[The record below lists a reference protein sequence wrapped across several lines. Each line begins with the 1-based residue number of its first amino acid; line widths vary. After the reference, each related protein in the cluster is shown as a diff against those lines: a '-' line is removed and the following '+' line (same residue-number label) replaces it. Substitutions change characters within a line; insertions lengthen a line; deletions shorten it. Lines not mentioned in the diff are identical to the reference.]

1 MKISE
6 GLILE
11 EEQKT
16 INGQLLTFRTLIA
29 EDGYCFYSAE
39 EDAEIPTYFKIAHLG
54 LGLSQLSYEEL
65 AKRFVSIPE
74 NEKVLEKVEDLY
86 GNDKSIL

>member
-11 EEQKT
+11 EEKKT

-29 EDGYCFYSAE
+29 EDGYCFYSADE
-39 EDAEIPTYFKIAHLG
+39 NAEIPTYFKIAHLG
-54 LGLSQLSYEEL
+54 LGLSKLSYEEL
-65 AKRFVSIPE
+65 AKRFISI
-74 NEKVLEKVEDLY
+74 LEKDKKIKTEEENVEL
-86 GNDKSIL
+86 N

>member
-1 MKISE
+1 MEISK

-29 EDGYCFYSAE
+29 EDGYCFYSADE
-39 EDAEIPTYFKIAHLG
+39 NAEIPTYFKIAHLG

-65 AKRFVSIPE
+65 AKKFVCILEEDKKIKTEEE
-74 NEKVLEKVEDLY
+74 NVEL
-86 GNDKSIL
+86 N

>member
-6 GLILE
+6 GLILKE
-11 EEQKT
+11 EKKT

-29 EDGYCFYSAE
+29 EDGYCFYSAD
-39 EDAEIPTYFKIAHLG
+39 EDAEIPTYFKVAHLG

-65 AKRFVSIPE
+65 AKKFVCI
-74 NEKVLEKVEDLY
+74 LEKDKKIMMEEENVEL
-86 GNDKSIL
+86 N

>member
-1 MKISE
+1 MEISK

-29 EDGYCFYSAE
+29 EDGYCFYSADE
-39 EDAEIPTYFKIAHLG
+39 NSEIPTYFKIAHLG

-65 AKRFVSIPE
+65 AKKFVSI
-74 NEKVLEKVEDLY
+74 LEKDKKIKTEEENVEL
-86 GNDKSIL
+86 N

>member
-1 MKISE
+1 MEISK

-11 EEQKT
+11 EEKKT

-29 EDGYCFYSAE
+29 EDGYCFYSADE
-39 EDAEIPTYFKIAHLG
+39 NAEVPTYFKIAHLG

-65 AKRFVSIPE
+65 AKKFVSI
-74 NEKVLEKVEDLY
+74 LEK
-86 GNDKSIL
+86 DKKIKTEEENGELN

>member
-1 MKISE
+1 MEISK

-29 EDGYCFYSAE
+29 EDGYCFYSAD
-39 EDAEIPTYFKIAHLG
+39 EDAEIPTYFKVAHLG
-54 LGLSQLSYEEL
+54 LGLSKLSYEEL
-65 AKRFVSIPE
+65 AKKFVSI
-74 NEKVLEKVEDLY
+74 LEKDKKIKTEEENVEL
-86 GNDKSIL
+86 N

>member
-6 GLILE
+6 GLILK

-29 EDGYCFYSAE
+29 EDGYCFYSADE
-39 EDAEIPTYFKIAHLG
+39 NAEIPTYFKIAHLG

-65 AKRFVSIPE
+65 AKKFVCI
-74 NEKVLEKVEDLY
+74 LEKDKKIKTEEENVEL
-86 GNDKSIL
+86 N

>member
-29 EDGYCFYSAE
+29 EDGYCFYSADE
-39 EDAEIPTYFKIAHLG
+39 NAEIPTYFKVAHLG

-65 AKRFVSIPE
+65 AKRFI
-74 NEKVLEKVEDLY
+74 
-86 GNDKSIL
+86 SILVKDKKIKTEEENVELN

>member
-1 MKISE
+1 MKISK

-29 EDGYCFYSAE
+29 EDGYCFYSADE
-39 EDAEIPTYFKIAHLG
+39 NAEIPTYFKIAHLG

-65 AKRFVSIPE
+65 AKKFVCILEEDKKIKTEEE
-74 NEKVLEKVEDLY
+74 NGEL
-86 GNDKSIL
+86 N

>member
-11 EEQKT
+11 EEKKT

-29 EDGYCFYSAE
+29 EDGYCFYSADE
-39 EDAEIPTYFKIAHLG
+39 KAEIPTYFKVAHLG
-54 LGLSQLSYEEL
+54 LGLSKLSYEEL
-65 AKRFVSIPE
+65 AKKFISI
-74 NEKVLEKVEDLY
+74 LEK
-86 GNDKSIL
+86 DKKIMMEEENGELN

>member
-6 GLILE
+6 GLILKE
-11 EEQKT
+11 EKKT

-29 EDGYCFYSAE
+29 EDGYCFYSADE
-39 EDAEIPTYFKIAHLG
+39 KAEIPTYFKVAHLG

-65 AKRFVSIPE
+65 AKKFISI
-74 NEKVLEKVEDLY
+74 LEK
-86 GNDKSIL
+86 DKKIKTEEENGELN

>member
-6 GLILE
+6 GLILK

-16 INGQLLTFRTLIA
+16 INGQPLTFRTLTA
-29 EDGYCFYSAE
+29 EDGYCFFSAD
-39 EDAEIPTYFKIAHLG
+39 EDAEIPTYFKVAHLG

-65 AKRFVSIPE
+65 AKKFVSI
-74 NEKVLEKVEDLY
+74 LEKDKKIKTEEENVEL
-86 GNDKSIL
+86 N

>member
-11 EEQKT
+11 EEKKT

-29 EDGYCFYSAE
+29 EDGYCFYSAD
-39 EDAEIPTYFKIAHLG
+39 EDAEIPTYFKVAHLG

-65 AKRFVSIPE
+65 AKKFLCI
-74 NEKVLEKVEDLY
+74 LEKDKKIKTEEENVEL
-86 GNDKSIL
+86 N

>member
-6 GLILE
+6 GLILKE
-11 EEQKT
+11 EKKT

-29 EDGYCFYSAE
+29 EDGYCFYSADE
-39 EDAEIPTYFKIAHLG
+39 NAEIPTYFKIAHLG

-65 AKRFVSIPE
+65 AKKFVCI
-74 NEKVLEKVEDLY
+74 LEKNKKIKTEEENGEL
-86 GNDKSIL
+86 N

>member
-29 EDGYCFYSAE
+29 EDGYCFYSAD

-65 AKRFVSIPE
+65 AKKFVCI
-74 NEKVLEKVEDLY
+74 LEK
-86 GNDKSIL
+86 DKKIMMEEENGELN

>member
-1 MKISE
+1 MEISK

-29 EDGYCFYSAE
+29 EDGYCFYSADE
-39 EDAEIPTYFKIAHLG
+39 NAEIPTYFKIAHLG
-54 LGLSQLSYEEL
+54 LGLSQLSYDEL
-65 AKRFVSIPE
+65 AKRFVCI
-74 NEKVLEKVEDLY
+74 LEKDKKIKTEEENVEL
-86 GNDKSIL
+86 N

>member
-6 GLILE
+6 GLILKE
-11 EEQKT
+11 EKKT

-29 EDGYCFYSAE
+29 EDGYCFYSADE
-39 EDAEIPTYFKIAHLG
+39 NAEIPTYFKIAHLG

-65 AKRFVSIPE
+65 AKKFVCI
-74 NEKVLEKVEDLY
+74 LEK
-86 GNDKSIL
+86 DKKIMMEEENGELN

>member
-1 MKISE
+1 MKISK

-16 INGQLLTFRTLIA
+16 INGELFTLRTLIA
-29 EDGYCFYSAE
+29 EDGYCFYSADE
-39 EDAEIPTYFKIAHLG
+39 NAEIPTYFKVAHLG

-65 AKRFVSIPE
+65 AKKFVSIPE

>member
-6 GLILE
+6 GLILK

-29 EDGYCFYSAE
+29 EDGYCFYSAD

-65 AKRFVSIPE
+65 AKKFVCI
-74 NEKVLEKVEDLY
+74 LEKDKKIKTEEENVEL
-86 GNDKSIL
+86 N

>member
-1 MKISE
+1 MEISK

-29 EDGYCFYSAE
+29 EDGYCFYSAD
-39 EDAEIPTYFKIAHLG
+39 EDAEIPTYFKVAHLG
-54 LGLSQLSYEEL
+54 LGLSQLSYDEL
-65 AKRFVSIPE
+65 AKKFVCI
-74 NEKVLEKVEDLY
+74 LEKDKKIKTEEENVEL
-86 GNDKSIL
+86 N

>member
-1 MKISE
+1 MKIIE

-29 EDGYCFYSAE
+29 EDGYCFYSAD
-39 EDAEIPTYFKIAHLG
+39 EDAEIPTYFKVAHLG

-65 AKRFVSIPE
+65 AKKFVCI
-74 NEKVLEKVEDLY
+74 LEKDKKIMMEEENVEL
-86 GNDKSIL
+86 N

>member
-11 EEQKT
+11 EEKKT

-29 EDGYCFYSAE
+29 EDGYCFYSADE
-39 EDAEIPTYFKIAHLG
+39 KAEIPTYFKVAHLG

-65 AKRFVSIPE
+65 AKKFISI
-74 NEKVLEKVEDLY
+74 LEK
-86 GNDKSIL
+86 DKKIKTEEENGELN

>member
-6 GLILE
+6 GLILK
-11 EEQKT
+11 EEQKI

-29 EDGYCFYSAE
+29 EDGYCFYSAD
-39 EDAEIPTYFKIAHLG
+39 EDAEIPTYFKVAHLG

-65 AKRFVSIPE
+65 AKKFVCI
-74 NEKVLEKVEDLY
+74 LEK
-86 GNDKSIL
+86 DKKIKTEEENGELN

>member
-1 MKISE
+1 MEISK

-29 EDGYCFYSAE
+29 EDGYCFYSADE
-39 EDAEIPTYFKIAHLG
+39 NAEIPTYFKVAHLG

-65 AKRFVSIPE
+65 AKKFVSI
-74 NEKVLEKVEDLY
+74 LEKDKKIKTEEENVEL
-86 GNDKSIL
+86 N

>member
-6 GLILE
+6 GLILK

-29 EDGYCFYSAE
+29 EDGYCFYSADE
-39 EDAEIPTYFKIAHLG
+39 NAEIPTYFKVAHLG

-65 AKRFVSIPE
+65 AKKFVCILEEDKKIMMEEE
-74 NEKVLEKVEDLY
+74 NGEL
-86 GNDKSIL
+86 N

>member
-6 GLILE
+6 GLILKE
-11 EEQKT
+11 EKET

-29 EDGYCFYSAE
+29 EDGYCFYSADE
-39 EDAEIPTYFKIAHLG
+39 NAEIPTYFKVAHLG

-65 AKRFVSIPE
+65 AKKFVCI
-74 NEKVLEKVEDLY
+74 LEKDKKIKTEEENVEL
-86 GNDKSIL
+86 N

>member
-1 MKISE
+1 MKISK

-16 INGQLLTFRTLIA
+16 INGELLTFRTLIA
-29 EDGYCFYSAE
+29 EDGYCFYSADE
-39 EDAEIPTYFKIAHLG
+39 NAEIPTYFKVAHLG

-65 AKRFVSIPE
+65 AKKFVCI
-74 NEKVLEKVEDLY
+74 LEK
-86 GNDKSIL
+86 DKKIMMEEENGELN

>member
-6 GLILE
+6 GLILKE
-11 EEQKT
+11 EKKT

-29 EDGYCFYSAE
+29 EDGYCFYSAD
-39 EDAEIPTYFKIAHLG
+39 EDAEIPTYFKVAHLG

-65 AKRFVSIPE
+65 AKRFI
-74 NEKVLEKVEDLY
+74 
-86 GNDKSIL
+86 SILEEDKKIKTEEENGELN

>member
-6 GLILE
+6 GLILK

-29 EDGYCFYSAE
+29 EDGYCFFSAD

-65 AKRFVSIPE
+65 AKKFVCI
-74 NEKVLEKVEDLY
+74 LEK
-86 GNDKSIL
+86 DKKIKMEEENGELN